1 MCLYYG
7 FLRFYLLDFFP
18 SALIGFDNN
27 PSFDISSSY
36 RTLAVLLSTLSSK
49 IRKDYKDDFENK
61 LEKHY
66 TDYTEI
72 ND

>member
-1 MCLYYG
+1 MFFCV
-7 FLRFYLLDFFP
+7 FICWIFFP

-36 RTLAVLLSTLSSK
+36 GTLAVLLSTLSSK